1 MSAQTYLWIKAA
13 HVFGFVLWIG
23 SMVALSLLG
32 AATRRAEGGARS
44 ALADAA
50 RPVGMA
56 MDIGATLA
64 IAAGVVMILGS
75 LDPVPPLKRPYFHIK
90 LTLAVVL
97 IGLHGLLRVSGGR
110 ARRGAGAG
118 PPGWILPVAVLLA
131 LGVIWLAVTRPMI
144 GG

>member
-23 SMVALSLLG
+23 SMVALALLG
-32 AATRRAEGGARS
+32 AATRRAEATGRTV
-44 ALADAA
+44 LAEAA
-50 RPVGMA
+50 RPVGLA

-64 IAAGVVMILGS
+64 IAAGVVMLLHS

-110 ARRGAGAG
+110 ARRGVGSG
-118 PPGWILPVAVLLA
+118 PPAWLLPVAVLLA
-131 LGVIWLAVTRPMI
+131 LGVIWLAVTKPMM
-144 GG
+144 GS